1 VTADE
6 VGKLLNV
13 SRETLSQ
20 FEAYLVLLEK
30 WQRRINLV
38 ANSTMADVW
47 QRHILDSA
55 QLTKFYPPNT
65 KKILD
70 VGSGAGFPGL
80 VLAIMGNVEVDLVES
95 DQRKA
100 VFLSTVIRS
109 LGLPAKVYNKRIE
122 TLPNL
127 APDVITSRALA
138 SVSKLMK
145 LIENQISVD
154 TVCLFLKGASVEE
167 ELTELQT
174 YSTMDFVRHPSLS
187 GANGVVLELKR
198 KSMKRVSQ
206 KEKGKVC

>member
-1 VTADE
+1 MTADE

-13 SRETLSQ
+13 SRETLCQ
-20 FEAYLVLLEK
+20 FEAYLKLLEK

-47 QRHILDSA
+47 ERHILDSA
-55 QLTKFYPPNT
+55 QLFRFCPPNT

-80 VLAIMGNVEVDLVES
+80 VLAIMGDAQVDLVES

-100 VFLSTVIRS
+100 IFLSTVIRS
-109 LGLPAKVYNKRIE
+109 LGLPAKVHNQRIE

-127 APDVITSRALA
+127 APDVITARALA
-138 SVSKLMK
+138 PVSKLMK
-145 LIENQISVD
+145 LIENQISLD
-154 TVCLFLKGASVEE
+154 TVCLFLKGASVED

-174 YSTMDFVRHPSLS
+174 YSTMVTVSHQSIS
-187 GANGVVLELKR
+187 SANGVVLELKH
-198 KSMKRVSQ
+198 
-206 KEKGKVC
+206 KV

>member
-1 VTADE
+1 MKADE

-13 SRETLSQ
+13 SRETMSQ
-20 FEAYLVLLEK
+20 LEAFLALLEK

-38 ANSTMADVW
+38 ANSTMVDVW

-55 QLTKFYPPNT
+55 QLIKFYPPNT

-100 VFLSTVIRS
+100 IFLSTVIRS
-109 LGLPAKVYNKRIE
+109 LGLPAKVHNQRIE

-127 APDVITSRALA
+127 APDVITARALA
-138 SVSKLMK
+138 PVSQLMK
-145 LIENQISVD
+145 LIENQISTD
-154 TVCLFLKGASVEE
+154 TVCLFLKGASVED

-174 YSTMDFVRHPSLS
+174 YSTMIAVNHPSLS
-187 GANGVVLELKR
+187 GANGVVLELKH
-198 KSMKRVSQ
+198 KSLN
-206 KEKGKVC
+206 